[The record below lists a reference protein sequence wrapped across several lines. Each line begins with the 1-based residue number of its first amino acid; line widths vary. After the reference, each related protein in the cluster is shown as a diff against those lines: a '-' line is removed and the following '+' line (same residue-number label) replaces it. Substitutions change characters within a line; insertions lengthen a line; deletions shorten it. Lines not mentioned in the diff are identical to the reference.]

1 MEYLSKAIVQ
11 DTPFV
16 IQDFN
21 LQTDYVAIANN
32 GVLAIDFSFI
42 GLLSSF
48 GLRLGSGYFGGGI
61 DESILNRINSAGKSA
76 YKAISTVYYKYGIS
90 SALTSTINLWKN
102 RFVNSVNN
110 FVVSIV
116 EKNLLNLTISNI
128 ISSTFISFVE
138 WIF

>member
-1 MEYLSKAIVQ
+1 MEYLSKTIVQ
-11 DTPFV
+11 DTPFA

-21 LQTDYVAIANN
+21 LQTDCVAIANN
-32 GVLAIDFSFI
+32 GVLAIDFSFLDNI
-42 GLLSSF
+42 FDKYDL
-48 GLRLGSGYFGGGI
+48 
-61 DESILNRINSAGKSA
+61 ILKAVVKLKVKA
-76 YKAISTVYYKYGIS
+76 YKAISTAYYKYGIS

-110 FVVSIV
+110 FVVNIV